1 MGDELLHVE
10 EKAKR
15 KAEKRRAK
23 KKRQKE
29 RRRIEQTESGLA
41 GTLLT
46 LRIQDSSSDDDEGEE
61 GEDAE
66 EDEEEEEEEVERHLE
81 DLNGL
86 NRNCDP
92 NFGVQTNGDDC
103 SRRRHS
109 ADRKSKTK
117 KSRGKSTVELGE
129 QDAEWDVN
137 SAFFAVAASHVKAL
151 QKPSKADKK
160 RRSEASMMEA
170 KDPDSD
176 SLKSRE
182 YLLLGNDRAQ
192 NGQYSEAVQCFSKAI
207 SIDPNDYR
215 PFGNRSYCY
224 DMLRQF
230 PKALKDADVALEL
243 FPGWAKGHF
252 RRGRALLGLEK
263 YKQAE
268 EAFKRVLDL
277 DKDCD
282 DAVDA
287 LFSIKVERLMDQGFT
302 REDSEKAL
310 NQEESFEAAHNFLV
324 NSTEYLETM
333 DISNGSDSDIFHNNH
348 VGHTSRMEA
357 NSLWIGNVTSN
368 VTEKAIMDLFKRY
381 GTIRSV
387 RVMHERYCAFVNYT
401 NGEAAAKAMS
411 ALQGCE
417 VANTKLLIK
426 YPDHHPSNTPKAESK
441 ASNIPLSGDKKRG
454 PINGNE
460 CYFWRTTGCTFEDRC
475 RFRHV
480 PENRSVD
487 LKPWQR
493 FK

>member
-23 KKRQKE
+23 KK
-29 RRRIEQTESGLA
+29 
-41 GTLLT
+41 
-46 LRIQDSSSDDDEGEE
+46 DSSSDDDEGEE

-170 KDPDSD
+170 ISNGLNQMTPKGAQLKDNAPS
-176 SLKSRE
+176 E
-182 YLLLGNDRAQ
+182 AQ

-302 REDSEKAL
+302 RDDSEKAL

>member
-29 RRRIEQTESGLA
+29 RKRIEQAESGLA

-46 LRIQDSSSDDDEGEE
+46 LGIQDSSSDDDEGEE

-66 EDEEEEEEEVERHLE
+66 EDEEEEEEEVERNLE
-81 DLNGL
+81 ALNGL
-86 NRNCDP
+86 NRNCDT
-92 NFGVQTNGDDC
+92 NFGGQTNGDDF

-117 KSRGKSTVELGE
+117 KSRGKSTAELGE

-192 NGQYSEAVQCFSKAI
+192 NGQYSEAVKCFSKAI
-207 SIDPNDYR
+207 SIDPYDYR

-230 PKALKDADVALEL
+230 PKALKDADVALDL

-277 DKDCD
+277 DKDCEE
-282 DAVDA
+282 AVEA
-287 LFSIKVERLMDQGFT
+287 LFSIKVERLMDHGFT

-324 NSTEYLETM
+324 NSTDYLETM

-348 VGHTSRMEA
+348 MGQTSRMEA

-368 VTEKAIMDLFKRY
+368 VTEKAIMDLFKRA
-381 GTIRSV
+381 V
-387 RVMHERYCAFVNYT
+387 RWPTLSF
-401 NGEAAAKAMS
+401 S
-411 ALQGCE
+411 
-417 VANTKLLIK
+417 
-426 YPDHHPSNTPKAESK
+426 SNT
-441 ASNIPLSGDKKRG
+441 
-454 PINGNE
+454 
-460 CYFWRTTGCTFEDRC
+460 RTTTPATHRRQRARRLTFHC
-475 RFRHV
+475 R
-480 PENRSVD
+480 ETRSVD
-487 LKPWQR
+487 QSMAMSVISGERPDAPLKTVAGFATSLRTDPLTSNR
-493 FK
+493 GSASNRSRLFLSRPRSNSNVK

>member
-1 MGDELLHVE
+1 
-10 EKAKR
+10 
-15 KAEKRRAK
+15 
-23 KKRQKE
+23 
-29 RRRIEQTESGLA
+29 
-41 GTLLT
+41 
-46 LRIQDSSSDDDEGEE
+46 
-61 GEDAE
+61 
-66 EDEEEEEEEVERHLE
+66 
-81 DLNGL
+81 
-86 NRNCDP
+86 
-92 NFGVQTNGDDC
+92 
-103 SRRRHS
+103 
-109 ADRKSKTK
+109 
-117 KSRGKSTVELGE
+117 
-129 QDAEWDVN
+129 
-137 SAFFAVAASHVKAL
+137 
-151 QKPSKADKK
+151 
-160 RRSEASMMEA
+160 
-170 KDPDSD
+170 
-176 SLKSRE
+176 
-182 YLLLGNDRAQ
+182 Q
-192 NGQYSEAVQCFSKAI
+192 NGQYSEAVKCFSKAI
-207 SIDPNDYR
+207 SIDPYDYR

-230 PKALKDADVALEL
+230 PKALKDADVALDL

-277 DKDCD
+277 DKDCEE
-282 DAVDA
+282 AVEA
-287 LFSIKVERLMDQGFT
+287 LFSIKVERLMQVQYAVAVGLRCQAQYNAWLAIVFSIAVSVDY
-302 REDSEKAL
+302 
-310 NQEESFEAAHNFLV
+310 FL
-324 NSTEYLETM
+324 
-333 DISNGSDSDIFHNNH
+333 FQ
-348 VGHTSRMEA
+348 RMEA

-441 ASNIPLSGDKKRG
+441 TSNIPLSGDKKRG

-487 LKPWQR
+487 LKP
-493 FK
+493 

>member
-170 KDPDSD
+170 ISNGLNQMTPKGAQLKDNAPS
-176 SLKSRE
+176 E
-182 YLLLGNDRAQ
+182 AQ

-287 LFSIKVERLMDQGFT
+287 LFSIKVERLMVILLERFSKWVITSAHMQSNL
-302 REDSEKAL
+302 REYAQSHSIL
-310 NQEESFEAAHNFLV
+310 EAK
-324 NSTEYLETM
+324 
-333 DISNGSDSDIFHNNH
+333 
-348 VGHTSRMEA
+348 MEA